1 VHNQLTLPAL
11 EEAAEGELPLVVDR
25 LVGALNEGSGP
36 GGHVPMRLRAQPVDE
51 HPAGGAA
58 ADAEHRGLLALPKD
72 TILKIF
78 ALHRGRVFAYI
89 QGGVVAGSRQ
99 TRRGQGVDLQRTAP
113 SLHRPRSTLV
123 DPELTLRNRH
133 EYGQPLVA
141 LVRARPGTPPRPS
154 HRKLCT

>member
-51 HPAGGAA
+51 HPAGSAA

-78 ALHRGRVFAYI
+78 ALHRGRFLLTFREELLPAPARR
-89 QGGVVAGSRQ
+89 VVA
-99 TRRGQGVDLQRTAP
+99 
-113 SLHRPRSTLV
+113 
-123 DPELTLRNRH
+123 
-133 EYGQPLVA
+133 
-141 LVRARPGTPPRPS
+141 RA
-154 HRKLCT
+154 